1 MRPPGAAA
9 AQQPALSPTAR
20 PFRPFH
26 QTLLSSPP
34 SHTHTPVILSVAHHI
49 MRAFPRCSERVFL
62 AVLAI
67 FVQLSSVVL
76 FRSDVDVLNRSKSSS
91 TPRRESQ
98 KFTFF
103 FVPLLP
109 SKTEMLVLDPRMR
122 MKKVLLFVT
131 LPTHSLIYIL
141 SETFSSPPQ
150 SKRMLNHHLM
160 NSFVLFY
167 PSFLIMKKKSI
178 FKKATRS

>member
-1 MRPPGAAA
+1 
-9 AQQPALSPTAR
+9 
-20 PFRPFH
+20 
-26 QTLLSSPP
+26 
-34 SHTHTPVILSVAHHI
+34 
-49 MRAFPRCSERVFL
+49 MRAFPRCSGRVFL
-62 AVLAI
+62 AVSAG
-67 FVQLSSVVL
+67 FVRLSSVVL

-109 SKTEMLVLDPRMR
+109 SKTEMLVLDPRRR

-150 SKRMLNHHLM
+150 SRLMLNHHLM

-167 PSFLIMKKKSI
+167 PSFLIMKKKVF
-178 FKKATRS
+178 FKKPPAVRSPGTSRSGPGCQLGLPYTCVCVYGFSLHN